1 MLKDHPV
8 YATIPTTDVERL
20 TAFYA
25 DTLGFEAIEETR
37 AGVFFGAANGTLFAV
52 TRQSG
57 GASGTHTQMG
67 FRVQNIEQEVAE
79 LRSARL
85 PGSRTP
91 TATSSG
97 WRSSAERAKSRSH
110 DAAPAWALGVLVT
123 AERAGTEQVVGIS
136 PNDRLLSLA
145 TPPMLVG
152 AARP

>member
-37 AGVFFGAANGTLFAV
+37 AGVFFDPANGTLFAV

-79 LRSARL
+79 LRRRGIEFEEYAV
-85 PGSRTP
+85 PQTVEGI
-91 TATSSG
+91 
-97 WRSSAERAKSRSH
+97 AEVPVGK
-110 DAAPAWALGVLVT
+110 AAWFKDPDGNLIGMV
-123 AERAGTEQVVGIS
+123 QFS
-136 PNDRLLSLA
+136 
-145 TPPMLVG
+145 
-152 AARP
+152 